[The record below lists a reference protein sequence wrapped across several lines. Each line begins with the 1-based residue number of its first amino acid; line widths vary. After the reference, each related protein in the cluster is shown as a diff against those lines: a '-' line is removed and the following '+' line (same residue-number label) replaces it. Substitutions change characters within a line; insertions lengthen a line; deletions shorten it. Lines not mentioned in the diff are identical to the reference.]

1 MVQPHQGT
9 SLGPEMEGRLT
20 QAASWLDP
28 EDVTPSEISWSREDK
43 EHTTPRTCGPR
54 RHVTETGR
62 RGGRRALA
70 GLHGGMLTFNG
81 ESASVLQDE
90 KMLWVRRTG
99 ARRCECV
106 ERPDLCAQTAKVMV
120 SRCVFHSLK
129 MQQKADLFTDL
140 RSLVCRHMRNANRG
154 GVNPF
159 PNLHQRAGPWRGAG
173 WGAAS
178 TPPEKPS
185 ACGAAALRTSLSAAK
200 GRGETG
206 RTHPRRDDRDRQVA
220 AVQEEGQHQEVDVAP
235 VAGQQDHRVLLDGSL
250 QLQGKGQAQ
259 RSRPPPRARTRT
271 RTRQR
276 PREAGRPGTEP
287 VSGRAPPWMSADTLA
302 GAVCAPPHPAGPE
315 P

>member
-43 EHTTPRTCGPR
+43 AHDSTDVRPPEARHRDRTQGWAPGAGRTAR
-54 RHVTETGR
+54 RDANVQR
-62 RGGRRALA
+62 
-70 GLHGGMLTFNG
+70 

-287 VSGRAPPWMSADTLA
+287 VSGRAPPGMSADTLA